1 MAADQLAIVTGTHR
15 FPASWTEEA
24 TRRTM
29 RSHRGSIEVLD
40 LDEVV
45 LVNRHGLDERTP
57 VHLVDH
63 AANMDAL
70 ATECDLVLAVG
81 SCGSLRTD
89 LQPGAV
95 VLLNDVFAPWANTS
109 IFDDARAESLPGFH
123 PAWRAEIL
131 DAWAATGLPVID
143 GGVYV
148 QSPGPRF
155 ETPAEVRFYAVVGD
169 VIGMTLASEMVVARE
184 AGLAYAAVVMVDNM
198 ASGLP
203 AAPAT
208 IEDFE
213 AAVAANRDALWAG
226 VGAAVAALGH
236 VF

>member
-1 MAADQLAIVTGTHR
+1 MAGRLAIVTGTHR
-15 FPASWTEEA
+15 FPETWTDGA
-24 TRRTM
+24 TRRTVV
-29 RSHRGSIEVLD
+29 SHRGSIEVLD
-40 LDEVV
+40 RDEVV

-57 VHLVDH
+57 VHRVDH

-95 VLLNDVFAPWANTS
+95 VLLDDVFAPWANTS

-131 DAWAATGLPVID
+131 DAWAATGLPIID

-155 ETPAEVRFYAVVGD
+155 ETRAEVRFYAVVGD

-184 AGLAYAAVVMVDNM
+184 ADLAYAAVVMVDNT
-198 ASGLP
+198 ANGLATEP
-203 AAPAT
+203 LT
-208 IEDFE
+208 IEEFE
-213 AAVAANRDALWAG
+213 DTVAANRDALWAG
-226 VGAAVAALGH
+226 VGATTAALGY